1 MIVVTGATGRLGRV
15 VVEDL
20 LTRVPADRVAAVARD
35 PARASDLADRGV
47 AVRHGDYDD
56 ADGLSA
62 AFDDA
67 DVLLFVSSP
76 DTEPGVRRRQHLGVV
91 RAAVQ
96 ARVGRIVYTSIVN
109 AERAPGLFA
118 DHMVTEDAIRASGLP
133 FTILRNTFYMD
144 VFVNPGLRAAVDA
157 GELRAAD
164 GGEAVNTAT
173 VTDLG
178 LGASH
183 VLTSDVHAG
192 QTHDMCGPLWIFPEL
207 ALILSDEAGKPV
219 GYREIPLA
227 EAGPTAFVYEL
238 VRDRFLAT
246 SSMELENMLG
256 RRPTGLREAVRDAL
270 QMQAQHSTQLS

>member
-1 MIVVTGATGRLGRV
+1 VIVVTGATGRLGRV

-20 LTRVPADRVAAVARD
+20 LTRVPADQVVAVARD

-47 AVRHGDYDD
+47 VVRPGDYDVPDGLPAAFAD
-56 ADGLSA
+56 ADA
-62 AFDDA
+62 
-67 DVLLFVSSP
+67 LLFISSP
-76 DTEPGVRRRQHLGVV
+76 NTEPGVRPRQHLDVV
-91 RAAVQ
+91 RAAAQ
-96 ARVGRIVYTSIVN
+96 ARVGRIVYTSVVN

-118 DHMVTEDAIRASGLP
+118 DHMITEDAIRASGLSY
-133 FTILRNTFYMD
+133 TILRNTFYTE
-144 VFVNPGLRAAVDA
+144 VFVNPGLRAAVET

-192 QTHDMCGPLWIFPEL
+192 QTHDLCGPLWIFPEL
-207 ALILSDEAGKPV
+207 ALILGEESGRLVE
-219 GYREIPLA
+219 YREIPLA
-227 EAGPTAFVYEL
+227 EAGPMAFVYEL

-246 SSMELENMLG
+246 TSVELENMIG
-256 RRPTGLREAVRDAL
+256 RPPTGLRESVREAL
-270 QMQAQHSTQLS
+270 QVQPS

>member
-1 MIVVTGATGRLGRV
+1 MIVVTGATGRLGGV
-15 VVEDL
+15 VVNDL
-20 LTRVPADRVAAVARD
+20 LTRMPANRVAAVARD
-35 PARASDLADRGV
+35 PARASALADRGV

-56 ADGLSA
+56 PDGLPA
-62 AFDDA
+62 AFDSA

-76 DTEPGVRRRQHLGVV
+76 NTDPGVRRRQHLDVV

-96 ARVGRIVYTSIVN
+96 ARVGRLVYTSVVN
-109 AERAPGLFA
+109 AERALGILA
-118 DHMVTEDAIRASGLP
+118 DHIVTEDAIRQSGLP

-144 VFVNPGLRAAVDA
+144 VFVNPGLRATVDA
-157 GELRAAD
+157 GELRVAD

-192 QTHDMCGPLWIFPEL
+192 QTHDMCGPLWVFPEL
-207 ALILSDEAGKPV
+207 ALILSRESGKPV
-219 GYREIPLA
+219 EYREIPLV
-227 EAGPTAFVYEL
+227 EAGPMTFVYEL

-246 SSMELENMLG
+246 TSMELENMLG
-256 RRPTGLREAVRDAL
+256 RPPTGLREAVREAL
-270 QMQAQHSTQLS
+270 EVRESSTPGS